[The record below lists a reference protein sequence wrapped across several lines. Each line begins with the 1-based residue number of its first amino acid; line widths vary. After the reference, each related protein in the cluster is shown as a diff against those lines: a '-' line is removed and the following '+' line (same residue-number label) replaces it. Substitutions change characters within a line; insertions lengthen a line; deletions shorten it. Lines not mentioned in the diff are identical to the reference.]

1 MGWVGKPTAG
11 ANLCPSL
18 PIGKRGVWPKARPWA
33 WHCTLRGCRPPPPQ
47 GPSLGVPLAGK
58 GAIIR
63 TPHNIDRCS
72 VYRPNHHVLLG
83 LFLQREGGEGG
94 NWQLTTTLTFKY
106 VAMELCSY
114 VLVLNHSQ
122 RGGNGK
128 IGDLKHIFKWS
139 VEG

>member
-1 MGWVGKPTAG
+1 MAP
-11 ANLCPSL
+11 
-18 PIGKRGVWPKARPWA
+18 PK
-33 WHCTLRGCRPPPPQ
+33 

-58 GAIIR
+58 GATIH

-83 LFLQREGGEGG
+83 LFLQREGEGG
-94 NWQLTTTLTFKY
+94 GIYQLTTTLTLKY

-114 VLVLNHSQ
+114 VVVLNHSQ

-128 IGDLKHIFKWS
+128 IWDLKHIFK
-139 VEG
+139 

>member
-1 MGWVGKPTAG
+1 MSELADRQARRLAEGQTMRLA
-11 ANLCPSL
+11 LH
-18 PIGKRGVWPKARPWA
+18 IEGVQ
-33 WHCTLRGCRPPPPQ
+33 TPPLPQ

-83 LFLQREGGEGG
+83 LFLQREGVEGG

-122 RGGNGK
+122 RGGKGK